1 MDERSRSAMG
11 SMAQSQVV
19 IGYINRVYG
28 WMCGGL
34 ALTALVAYFGSQS
47 PALVKLLRAN
57 PMILLGIV
65 IAEFVLVGVLSFG
78 QRKLNYGTSL
88 LCFLGYAALNGVL
101 FSMIF
106 LMYTGASIASTFFVT
121 SGTFGAMSLYGY
133 VTKRDL
139 TTIGNVCGMAL
150 IGLIIASV
158 VNIFVASS
166 MLYWIVTYAGILIF
180 VGLIAY
186 DTQKIKQ
193 MALALGSDLSETDT
207 GKKYA
212 IMGALTLYL
221 DFINLFIL
229 LLRIFGRGRD

>member
-1 MDERSRSAMG
+1 MNQGSRSAM
-11 SMAQSQVV
+11 STMAQSRVV

-34 ALTALVAYFGSQS
+34 ALTALIAYFGAQS
-47 PALVKLLRAN
+47 PTLVKLLRAN
-57 PMILLGIV
+57 PVILIGIIV
-65 IAEFVLVGVLSFG
+65 AELVLVGVLSFG
-78 QRKLNYGTSL
+78 QRKLNYAASL
-88 LCFLGYAALNGVL
+88 LCFLGYAALNGIL

-106 LMYTGASIASTFFVT
+106 LVYTGGSIASTFFVT

-139 TTIGNVCGMAL
+139 TTIGNICFMAL

-158 VNIFVASS
+158 VNIFIASS
-166 MLYWIVTYAGILIF
+166 ALYWIVTYAGILIF

-193 MALALGSDLSETDT
+193 MAMAMGNDLAETDT